1 MLQSFGE
8 SRFFRSLLQEL
19 DSGHSPRVSGLR
31 GSALSILLYLL
42 FNNLKKQILVVVP
55 DSSRAEAVFSDLLYL
70 LGSKHVNFFPEEPS
84 GKIVYSQ
91 AHYEIKG
98 QRLRTLE
105 SLVSETTAVFVATAQ
120 ALVEKLPPP
129 RQMASE
135 RLFLQ
140 VGATV
145 DFEEL
150 VSRLVNFGYERV
162 EMVGGAGEFS
172 VRGGIVDIF
181 PFEEEWPVRVEFFGD
196 VVDSVRRF
204 DVVTQRST
212 KVINQ
217 ISILKPD
224 EGEILG
230 GSPVSLPAYLRSDGI
245 IFFDQPEAIEQAILE
260 RTGVEGSSDKEDSL
274 GKKSGP
280 LFSLES
286 LRTDLGERLWI
297 QNSLLTTRQADLVA
311 TVVTHESFRGNL
323 RRLEEV
329 ILHLWKH
336 SEKKPKIFI
345 SLEEEFEVQ
354 RFRDLFEERGL
365 LQNGVTIGRGHLS
378 DGFYFPDAQF
388 ALFTEKDIYG
398 RVPKRKRWGKYRGGA
413 PIKSASVLSP
423 GDFVVHEDFGI
434 GKFVGLA
441 HITVNGSERE
451 TVQLEYRDGDKLY
464 VPIDKVHRL
473 QKYTGREGFSPQLSK
488 LGGPDWER
496 LKSRTKQAIEE
507 MAKKLLDVY
516 AVRKAKQG
524 FAFSTDTLWQKE
536 LEASFIYDETPDQ
549 LRTIREIK
557 RDMEAPTPMD
567 RLVCGDV
574 GFGKTEVALRAAF
587 KATMDSKQVAILVPT
602 TVLAQQH
609 YNTFRERLRSFPLKV
624 ALLSRFRSLKEQK
637 EVIKGLKDGTV
648 DIVIGTHR
656 LLSKDVVF
664 RDLGLLI
671 IDEEHRFGVAQKER
685 LKEKFPL
692 VDVLALS
699 ATPIPRTL
707 HFSIMG
713 ARDMSN
719 INTPPPNRLPILTE
733 VVPFD
738 KRLIRQA
745 ILSELHRGGQV
756 FFVHNRVQ
764 SITAVAEMLQRL
776 VPEARIAV
784 AHGKMH
790 GHELEKIMVAFL
802 NKEYDCLV
810 STMIIES
817 GLDLP
822 NVNTLIVNRADR
834 FGLAQLYQLRG
845 RVGRS
850 NRQAYTY
857 FLVPPVK
864 YLTEASLQRLQ
875 TLEEF
880 VELGSGLQVAMRDLE
895 IRGAGNLLGPQQSGY
910 INAVGFDMY
919 TKILNESVQ
928 KLKKERGAEEELAP
942 SEGLETEVDTDLNA
956 LIPQDYVASDV
967 ERLQLYRR
975 LMRVRSE
982 EELLEIQEELRDR
995 FGPVPVEVRNL
1006 FGIAR
1011 LRLFSRL
1018 LGLEKLRIRK
1028 GVVTAY
1034 FSDAFYEE
1042 EPQKELLQE
1051 VVRKILSLSPSGIK
1065 FLKGNKFGFK
1075 FELRQGREKPLQ
1087 EVETFLKKIAEKA
1100 A

>member
-1 MLQSFGE
+1 M
-8 SRFFRSLLQEL
+8 
-19 DSGHSPRVSGLR
+19 SGLR
-31 GSALSILLYLL
+31 GSALSLFIALLQ
-42 FNNLKKQILVVVP
+42 NNLQKQVLVVLP
-55 DSSRAEAVFSDLLYL
+55 SSSRAEAIFSDLIYL
-70 LGSKHVNFFPEEPS
+70 LGTERVNFFPAEPA

-91 AHYEIKG
+91 AHYEIRG

-105 SLVSETTAVFVATAQ
+105 NLLSGQEAVFVTTAPV
-120 ALVEKLPPP
+120 LVEKLPSP
-129 RQMASE
+129 RRMAGE
-135 RLFLQ
+135 RLLLRT
-140 VGATV
+140 GETV
-145 DFEEL
+145 DFESL
-150 VSRLVNFGYERV
+150 IGRLAEFGYERV
-162 EMVGGAGEFS
+162 DLVAGAGEFS

-181 PFEEEWPVRVEFFGD
+181 PFEEEAPVRVEFFGD

-224 EGEILG
+224 EEESENDASILD
-230 GSPVSLPAYLRSDGI
+230 YLSENAVVLL
-245 IFFDQPEAIEQAILE
+245 DQPEVFERAVLGGTTGQDLE
-260 RTGVEGSSDKEDSL
+260 DFEEVPPEGK
-274 GKKSGP
+274 P
-280 LFSLES
+280 LFSLK
-286 LRTDLGERLWI
+286 RVTRALGSRVLI
-297 QNSLLTTRQADLVA
+297 QNSLLA
-311 TVVTHESFRGNL
+311 TDNSLNAATVTHESFHGNL
-323 RRLEEV
+323 NRLEETIRSLRARSPQNIQ
-329 ILHLWKH
+329 IL
-336 SEKKPKIFI
+336 I

-354 RFRDLFEERGL
+354 RFRDLFEEKGL
-365 LQNGVTIGRGHLS
+365 VDQVVIDRGHLA
-378 DGFYFPDAQF
+378 DGFIFPDANL

-398 RVPKRKRWGKYRGGA
+398 RVPRRKRWGKYRGGT
-413 PIKSASVLSP
+413 PIKNASLLAP
-423 GDFVVHEDFGI
+423 GDFVVHEDFG
-434 GKFVGLA
+434 VGRFLGLTR
-441 HITVNGSERE
+441 IMVGGSERE

-464 VPIDKVHRL
+464 VPIEKIHRL
-473 QKYTGREGFSPQLSK
+473 QKYTGHEGFSPQLNK

-496 LKSRTKQAIEE
+496 LKNRTRQAVEK
-507 MAKKLLDVY
+507 MAKKLVEVY
-516 AVRKAKQG
+516 ALRKAKKG
-524 FAFSTDTLWQKE
+524 FAFSKDTLWQKE
-536 LEASFIYDETPDQ
+536 LEASFVYEETPDQ

-557 RDMEAPTPMD
+557 RDMEAPSPMD

-587 KATMDSKQVAILVPT
+587 KATMDGKQVAILVPT

-609 YNTFRERLRSFPLKV
+609 YNTFRERLRPFPLKV
-624 ALLSRFRSLKEQK
+624 ALLSRFRTPREQK
-637 EVIKGLKDGTV
+637 AVIQGLRNGTV

-656 LLSKDVVF
+656 LLSKDVAF
-664 RDLGLLI
+664 NELGLLI
-671 IDEEHRFGVAQKER
+671 IDEEHRFGVVQKER
-685 LKEKFPL
+685 LKERFPL

-738 KRLIRQA
+738 KKLIRQA

-764 SITAVAEMLQRL
+764 SIEAVAEMLERL
-776 VPEARIAV
+776 VPEARVAV

-790 GHELEKIMVAFL
+790 GHELEKIMLAFL
-802 NKEYDCLV
+802 NREYDCLV

-880 VELGSGLQVAMRDLE
+880 VELGSGLQVALRDLE

-910 INAVGFDMY
+910 MNAVGFDMY

-928 KLKKERGAEEELAP
+928 KLRQEMGVGEELP
-942 SEGLETEVDTDLNA
+942 VSERLDTEVDTDLSA
-956 LIPQDYVASDV
+956 LIPKNYVSLDM

-982 EELLEIQEELRDR
+982 EELSEIEAELRDR
-995 FGPVPVEVRNL
+995 FGPIPAEVKNL
-1006 FGIAR
+1006 LDVAR
-1011 LRLFSRL
+1011 LRLFGAH

-1034 FSDAFYEE
+1034 FSNSFYEE
-1042 EPQKELLQE
+1042 EERKELLSE
-1051 VVRKILSLSPSGIK
+1051 IVRKILSLSPSGIK

-1075 FELRQGREKPLQ
+1075 FELRHAKGEPLR
-1087 EVETFLKKIAEKA
+1087 EVEQFLKQIVEKA

>member
-1 MLQSFGE
+1 M
-8 SRFFRSLLQEL
+8 
-19 DSGHSPRVSGLR
+19 SGLR
-31 GSALSILLYLL
+31 GSALSFFISLL
-42 FNNLKKQILVVVP
+42 FNHHKKQIFVVLPTEV
-55 DSSRAEAVFSDLLYL
+55 RAETIFSDLLHL
-70 LGSKHVNFFPEEPS
+70 LGESNVNFFPEEPR
-84 GKIVYSQ
+84 GKIVYSL

-105 SLVSETTAVFVATAQ
+105 NLISGQKGVFVTTVR
-120 ALVEKLPPP
+120 ALTEKLPPP
-129 RQMASE
+129 RQMARE
-135 RLFLQ
+135 RVFLRT
-140 VGATV
+140 GTTV
-145 DFEEL
+145 DFEGL
-150 VSRLVNFGYERV
+150 IQQLFDFGYERV

-172 VRGGIVDIF
+172 VRGGIVDVF
-181 PFEEEWPVRVEFFGD
+181 PFEEETPVRVEFFGD
-196 VVDSVRRF
+196 AIDSVRRF
-204 DVVTQRST
+204 DVITQRST
-212 KVINQ
+212 KVINRVAVLRPNAEED
-217 ISILKPD
+217 SETAFATLPEYLTPD
-224 EGEILG
+224 ALA
-230 GSPVSLPAYLRSDGI
+230 L
-245 IFFDQPEAIEQAILE
+245 FDQPEAFE
-260 RTGVEGSSDKEDSL
+260 RALFEEGVYFEKPDFEMGTESGGRTLFSMKTLTDSL
-274 GKKSGP
+274 G
-280 LFSLES
+280 
-286 LRTDLGERLWI
+286 ERAFI
-297 QNSLLTTRQADLVA
+297 QNTLLSSGQSDLNA
-311 TVVTHESFRGNL
+311 GIVTHESFRGNL
-323 RRLEEV
+323 SRLEEA
-329 ILHLWKH
+329 IRKIRQQP
-336 SEKKPKIFI
+336 EKKPQIFI
-345 SLEEEFEVQ
+345 SLEEDFEVQ
-354 RFRDLFEERGL
+354 RFRELFEEKEL
-365 LQNGVTIGRGHLS
+365 LQEGVFIDRGHLS
-378 DGFYFPDAQF
+378 DGFFFPGANF

-398 RVPKRKRWGKYRGGA
+398 RVPKRKRWGKYRGGK
-413 PIKSASVLSP
+413 PIKNTSLLSP
-423 GDFVVHEDFGI
+423 GDFVVHEDFGV
-434 GKFVGLA
+434 GRFVGLSR
-441 HITVNGSERE
+441 ITVAGSERE

-464 VPIDKVHRL
+464 VPIDKIHRL

-488 LGGPDWER
+488 LGGADWER
-496 LKSRTKQAIEE
+496 LKNRTRQAVEK
-507 MAKKLLDVY
+507 MAKKLVEVY
-516 AVRKAKQG
+516 ALRKAQKG
-524 FAFSTDTLWQKE
+524 FAFSKDTLWQKE
-536 LEASFIYDETPDQ
+536 LEASFVYDETPDQ

-587 KATMDSKQVAILVPT
+587 KATMDGKQVAILVPT

-624 ALLSRFRSLKEQK
+624 ALLSRFRSHREQK
-637 EVIKGLKDGTV
+637 EIVKGLQEGTV
-648 DIVIGTHR
+648 DIIIGTHR
-656 LLSKDVVF
+656 ILSRDIVF
-664 RDLGLLI
+664 KDLGLLI

-685 LKEKFPL
+685 LKERFPL

-738 KRLIRQA
+738 KKLIRQA
-745 ILSELHRGGQV
+745 VLSELHRGGQV

-764 SITAVAEMLQRL
+764 SIAAVAEMLQKL
-776 VPEARIAV
+776 LPEARIAV

-790 GHELEKIMVAFL
+790 GHELEKIMLAFM

-822 NVNTLIVNRADR
+822 NVNTLLVNRADR

-850 NRQAYTY
+850 NRQAYAY

-928 KLKKERGAEEELAP
+928 KLRQEIGEEEKPAP
-942 SEGLETEVDTDLNA
+942 EEGLETEVDTDITA
-956 LIPQDYVASDV
+956 LIPQDYVASDM

-975 LMRVRSE
+975 LMRARSE
-982 EELLEIQEELRDR
+982 EELTEIKEELRDR
-995 FGPVPVEVRNL
+995 FGPIPSEVQNL
-1006 FGIAR
+1006 LGVAR
-1011 LRLFSRL
+1011 LRLFASHI
-1018 LGLEKLRIRK
+1018 GLEKLRIRK
-1028 GVVTAY
+1028 GTVTAY
-1034 FSDAFYEE
+1034 FSNDFYREE
-1042 EPQKELLQE
+1042 AQKELLQE
-1051 VVRKILSLSPSGIK
+1051 VVRKILSFSPSGIK
-1065 FLKGNKFGFK
+1065 FLKGNKFGFT
-1075 FELRQGREKPLQ
+1075 FELRQPAGKPLE
-1087 EVETFLKKIAEKA
+1087 EVEAFLKNVVVTA